1 MLGFQKRI
9 RLWYDKL
16 GREYFKKLIFI
27 PTSFVGKIGK
37 VYTLRVFF
45 SRFNSS
51 LIRKMSQSLRLL
63 KCKLKYFLEYRRLS
77 GVTKRWQ
84 VPSAAYEH
92 YHLLECVS
100 SAAGHDRFT
109 LLLAGTW
116 VVENLTT
123 VSNFRVDCSEVE
135 LHALKLVFFR
145 CNRFER
151 AARLGK
157 ETWLHEQCLLWTLGD
172 QWEGYAWV
180 WREIRQNGVSNGQSI
195 FARLF
200 LSIFFFF

>member
-1 MLGFQKRI
+1 MEKKRAKVRRNHLFLSLFPWSERGRDGFFTVKSSIIMLGFQKRI

-16 GREYFKKLIFI
+16 GRENFKKLIVI
-27 PTSFVGKIGK
+27 PISFVEKIGK

-51 LIRKMSQSLRLL
+51 LIRKMSQPLRLL
-63 KCKLKYFLEYRRLS
+63 KCKPKYFLGYRRLS

-123 VSNFRVDCSEVE
+123 VSNFRVDCSEV
-135 LHALKLVFFR
+135 
-145 CNRFER
+145 
-151 AARLGK
+151 
-157 ETWLHEQCLLWTLGD
+157 
-172 QWEGYAWV
+172 
-180 WREIRQNGVSNGQSI
+180 
-195 FARLF
+195 
-200 LSIFFFF
+200 

>member
-1 MLGFQKRI
+1 MLKKRAKIRRNHLFLSLFPWSERERDGFFFLVKSSIIMLGFQKRI

-16 GREYFKKLIFI
+16 WRENFKKLIFI
-27 PTSFVGKIGK
+27 PISFVIRK

-51 LIRKMSQSLRLL
+51 LIRKMSQPLRLL
-63 KCKLKYFLEYRRLS
+63 KCKPKYFLGYRRLS

-100 SAAGHDRFT
+100 SAAGHNRFT
-109 LLLAGTW
+109 LLLVGTW

-123 VSNFRVDCSEVE
+123 VSNFRVDCSEV
-135 LHALKLVFFR
+135 
-145 CNRFER
+145 
-151 AARLGK
+151 
-157 ETWLHEQCLLWTLGD
+157 
-172 QWEGYAWV
+172 
-180 WREIRQNGVSNGQSI
+180 
-195 FARLF
+195 
-200 LSIFFFF
+200 